1 MASVQPKIKSKVRCV
16 DGEIGEIVHVIADP
30 ISLEVSHIVVRANG
44 TQRQVPVATIA
55 AVQDD
60 SVELL
65 CNAAQV
71 PGFPEHRPEDFLTSK
86 QVEIPHL
93 ENRVHVEPGDL
104 LAEEPQAYCPLQ
116 QDQGQLRAPPGGPL
130 PDWRAHGA
138 ARRLQES
145 PLRVAVLDRER
156 LQPGRLDV
164 PHPAQRR
171 PHRASQ
177 GDTDMKLNVLIAGL
191 CISVAPVVSG
201 QAFAQTTQTETKYV
215 TVDGEVVR
223 YEAGRV
229 IVIRGA
235 DNKEITYTL
244 SPSIVVPAEVK
255 VGRRVTLFSELDKDG
270 ATQLV
275 SRVTTTSITSEGDV
289 KRTTEDTRH
298 LPSGATTRTTTT
310 TVSGKVEAYEAG
322 KTLTITRYD
331 GSKVTYVINEKSKV
345 PPDLVIGRTVSIL
358 PLTTTG
364 TGEPV
369 AQTIT
374 YITTTKTETIP
385 ER

>member
-1 MASVQPKIKSKVRCV
+1 
-16 DGEIGEIVHVIADP
+16 
-30 ISLEVSHIVVRANG
+30 
-44 TQRQVPVATIA
+44 
-55 AVQDD
+55 
-60 SVELL
+60 
-65 CNAAQV
+65 
-71 PGFPEHRPEDFLTSK
+71 
-86 QVEIPHL
+86 
-93 ENRVHVEPGDL
+93 
-104 LAEEPQAYCPLQ
+104 
-116 QDQGQLRAPPGGPL
+116 
-130 PDWRAHGA
+130 
-138 ARRLQES
+138 
-145 PLRVAVLDRER
+145 
-156 LQPGRLDV
+156 
-164 PHPAQRR
+164 
-171 PHRASQ
+171 
-177 GDTDMKLNVLIAGL
+177 MKLNVLIAGL

-235 DNKEITYTL
+235 DNKEVTYTL

-310 TVSGKVEAYEAG
+310 TVSGKVEAYQAG

>member
-1 MASVQPKIKSKVRCV
+1 
-16 DGEIGEIVHVIADP
+16 
-30 ISLEVSHIVVRANG
+30 
-44 TQRQVPVATIA
+44 
-55 AVQDD
+55 
-60 SVELL
+60 
-65 CNAAQV
+65 
-71 PGFPEHRPEDFLTSK
+71 
-86 QVEIPHL
+86 
-93 ENRVHVEPGDL
+93 
-104 LAEEPQAYCPLQ
+104 
-116 QDQGQLRAPPGGPL
+116 
-130 PDWRAHGA
+130 
-138 ARRLQES
+138 
-145 PLRVAVLDRER
+145 
-156 LQPGRLDV
+156 
-164 PHPAQRR
+164 
-171 PHRASQ
+171 
-177 GDTDMKLNVLIAGL
+177 MKLNVLIAGL
-191 CISVAPVVSG
+191 CISVAPVVSS

-310 TVSGKVEAYEAG
+310 TISGQVEAYEAG
-322 KTLTITRYD
+322 KTLTITRFD
-331 GSKVTYVINEKSKV
+331 GSKVTYVINETSKV
-345 PPDLVIGRTVSIL
+345 PADLVIGKTVSIL

-374 YITTTKTETIP
+374 YITTKTETIP

>member
-1 MASVQPKIKSKVRCV
+1 
-16 DGEIGEIVHVIADP
+16 
-30 ISLEVSHIVVRANG
+30 
-44 TQRQVPVATIA
+44 
-55 AVQDD
+55 
-60 SVELL
+60 
-65 CNAAQV
+65 
-71 PGFPEHRPEDFLTSK
+71 
-86 QVEIPHL
+86 
-93 ENRVHVEPGDL
+93 
-104 LAEEPQAYCPLQ
+104 
-116 QDQGQLRAPPGGPL
+116 
-130 PDWRAHGA
+130 
-138 ARRLQES
+138 
-145 PLRVAVLDRER
+145 
-156 LQPGRLDV
+156 
-164 PHPAQRR
+164 
-171 PHRASQ
+171 
-177 GDTDMKLNVLIAGL
+177 MKLNVLIAGL

-310 TVSGKVEAYEAG
+310 TISGKVEAYEAG
-322 KTLTITRYD
+322 KTLTITRFD

-345 PPDLVIGRTVSIL
+345 PPDLVIGKTVSIL

-374 YITTTKTETIP
+374 YITTKTETIP